1 MVLLGTGLERLLW
14 DHFLPLLLLLSRS
27 VVSDT
32 FVTPWTVARQAPLST
47 GFPRQ
52 EYWVG
57 CHFLYQGIF
66 PTQGSSPH
74 LLHWHVDSL
83 PLSHQGS
90 PSLSFI
96 TFLFQSVNPT
106 ATLVKN
112 NF

>member
-52 EYWVG
+52 EYWNG
-57 CHFLYQGIF
+57 LLFPSPGALPHPGIELG
-66 PTQGSSPH
+66 PPALPQILSR
-74 LLHWHVDSL
+74 LLL
-83 PLSHQGS
+83 
-90 PSLSFI
+90 
-96 TFLFQSVNPT
+96 
-106 ATLVKN
+106 
-112 NF
+112 